1 MARRSP
7 AIDDEMLFR
16 GLREGQVQAETV
28 VTDQVQ
34 FNRTPTFLVGRDK
47 GLLRRRRVTSIST
60 STMQCYASEI
70 GSIEEE

>member
-34 FNRTPTFLVGRDK
+34 FTK
-47 GLLRRRRVTSIST
+47 GSSAGGGSHLFQLQRCNA
-60 STMQCYASEI
+60 MQVK
-70 GSIEEE
+70 